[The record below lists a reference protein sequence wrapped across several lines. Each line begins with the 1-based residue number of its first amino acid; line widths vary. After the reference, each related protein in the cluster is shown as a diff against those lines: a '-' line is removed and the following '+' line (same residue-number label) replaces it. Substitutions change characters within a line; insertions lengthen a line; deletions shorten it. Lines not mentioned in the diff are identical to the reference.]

1 MAGSD
6 EAVTAIVAGTAEH
19 GDAARIRKAPGDF
32 VGDRAAC
39 ILHEHAAG
47 HPALNGEAVS
57 LAHLLGGQQLD
68 HRSHDS
74 VKPQGK

>member
-6 EAVTAIVAGTAEH
+6 EAIAAIVAGAAEH
-19 GDAARIRKAPGDF
+19 RDAARIRKALGDF
-32 VGDRAAC
+32 VGHRAAC

-57 LAHLLGGQQLD
+57 LAHLLGGQQLE
-68 HRSHDS
+68 HRRTIT
-74 VKPQGK
+74 